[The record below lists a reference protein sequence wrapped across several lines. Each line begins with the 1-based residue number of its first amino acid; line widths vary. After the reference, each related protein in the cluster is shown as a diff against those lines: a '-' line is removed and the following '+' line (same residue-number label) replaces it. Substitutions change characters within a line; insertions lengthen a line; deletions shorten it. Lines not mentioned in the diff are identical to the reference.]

1 MRAATSEKLK
11 RAPRKAARAKSAPA
25 GSDVET
31 LRRIALSFPGVEE
44 GTSYGTLAY
53 RVGKKFICR
62 MKEDGESLAIR
73 MEFGEREIL
82 VEGEPDTFYFT
93 EHYRNYPMVLVRLP
107 KVHPDELKRI
117 FANTRRRF
125 ASKKLLKEPLI
136 KLGAGRNES

>member
-1 MRAATSEKLK
+1 MRAAAVK
-11 RAPRKAARAKSAPA
+11 RGSRKSAESRAARRS
-25 GSDVET
+25 SDVET

-44 GTSYGTLAY
+44 GTSYGTLAF

-82 VEGEPDTFYFT
+82 MEGEPETFYLT

-107 KVHPDELKRI
+107 KVHPEELKRI
-117 FANTRRRF
+117 FGNAWRRF
-125 ASKKLLKEPLI
+125 ASKKLVEWLET
-136 KLGAGRNES
+136 RTES

>member
-1 MRAATSEKLK
+1 MRAARSEKVK
-11 RAPRKAARAKSAPA
+11 RASRKSAQVMPA
-25 GSDVET
+25 RRTFSTDVET

-62 MKEDGESLAIR
+62 IKEDGESLAIR

-82 VEGEPDTFYFT
+82 VEGEPETFYFT
-93 EHYRNYPMVLVRLP
+93 EHYRNYPMVLIRLP

-117 FANTRRRF
+117 FGNAWRRF
-125 ASKKLLKEPLI
+125 ASKRI
-136 KLGAGRNES
+136 IESLRR

>member
-1 MRAATSEKLK
+1 MRAARSEKVK
-11 RAPRKAARAKSAPA
+11 GAARKSRSSTPA
-25 GSDVET
+25 RCSSDVET
-31 LRRIALSFPGVEE
+31 LKQIAFSFAGVEE

-53 RVGKKFICR
+53 RVSKKLICR

-82 VEGEPDTFYFT
+82 VEGEPETFYFT

-117 FANTRRRF
+117 FGNAWRRF
-125 ASKKLLKEPLI
+125 AGKRLVES
-136 KLGAGRNES
+136 LGR

>member
-1 MRAATSEKLK
+1 VRAAASESLK
-11 RAPRKAARAKSAPA
+11 RTPRKTGRAKSART

-31 LRRIALSFPGVEE
+31 LRRIALSFAGVEE

-82 VEGEPDTFYFT
+82 VEGEPETFYFT
-93 EHYRNYPMVLVRLP
+93 DHYANYPMVLIRLS

-117 FANTRRRF
+117 FGNAWRRF
-125 ASKKLLKEPLI
+125 AGKKLLKQE
-136 KLGAGRNES
+136 GAA

>member
-1 MRAATSEKLK
+1 VPHAPIDKLK
-11 RAPRKAARAKSAPA
+11 RTSRKPARARSSRRS
-25 GSDVET
+25 SDVVT

-44 GTSYGTLAY
+44 GISYGTLAY
-53 RVGKKFICR
+53 RVSKKLICR

-93 EHYRNYPMVLVRLP
+93 DHYRNYPMVLVRLP

-117 FANTRRRF
+117 FGNAWRRF
-125 ASKKLLKEPLI
+125 ASRKFLDQAVAP
-136 KLGAGRNES
+136 R

>member
-1 MRAATSEKLK
+1 VRPAASESLK
-11 RAPRKAARAKSAPA
+11 RAAHKSAGAKTARA

-53 RVGKKFICR
+53 RVCKKFICR

-93 EHYRNYPMVLVRLP
+93 DHYANYPMVLIRLP

-117 FANTRRRF
+117 FSNAWRGFAN
-125 ASKKLLKEPLI
+125 KKLLKEDHQ
-136 KLGAGRNES
+136 GARG